1 MPAAPSTETMEADEI
16 VDSPPFGVRWT
27 FSGDGWTDAGP
38 QPWIIGRGS
47 DRVRIDVEWVS
58 NERPFDDMYD
68 WSNCELRYGD
78 HPVLVLTAD
87 GLQMTIEPT
96 GIVVTGDPHPV
107 AGMAL
112 LLLGF
117 RVKTCERVAPER
129 HELIGAYNSL
139 PERAQRYAPNI
150 HALLAERTRHDA
162 RRVR

>member
-1 MPAAPSTETMEADEI
+1 MEAGEI
-16 VDSPPFGVRWT
+16 VVSPPFGVRWT
-27 FSGDGWTDAGP
+27 FSGDKWTEVGP

-68 WSNCELRYGD
+68 WAGCELRYGD

-87 GLQMTIEPT
+87 GLEMTIEPT

-107 AGMAL
+107 AGVAL

-117 RVKTCERVAPER
+117 RVETCDRLALEK
-129 HELIGAYNSL
+129 HDLIAAYRSL
-139 PERAQRYAPNI
+139 PERSQRYAPNF
-150 HALLAERTRHDA
+150 HALVAGRTRHDA
-162 RRVR
+162 HRGR